1 MQLQSI
7 SSNSELTSSL
17 LQPSQKLLNKYR
29 DEILCFNDDIQ
40 GTGATTLAGVLGGL
54 RAKGEQPTSLGDQ
67 RILIAGAGS
76 AGIGVAQV
84 LMQAMMEHG
93 RTEEE
98 AKKCFYIAD
107 EKG

>member
-1 MQLQSI
+1 M
-7 SSNSELTSSL
+7 
-17 LQPSQKLLNKYR
+17 
-29 DEILCFNDDIQ
+29 
-40 GTGATTLAGVLGGL
+40 AGVLGGL